1 MLRDITLGQNY
12 PLQSPVHRMD
22 PRVKI
27 MLTVAFI
34 VCVFLVGSPLG
45 YIPIALYT
53 ALACWGRSTWASSRK
68 PVTPFPS

>member
-1 MLRDITLGQNY
+1 MLRDITLGQYY
-12 PLQSPVHRMD
+12 PVQSPVHRMD

-53 ALACWGRSTWASSRK
+53 ALACWASNLPLR
-68 PVTPFPS
+68 